1 MKVPPLLYKYIC
13 GQIRVEMKK
22 VLIDMIGQKCG
33 RLTVT
38 SREENKNKRAY
49 WNCLC
54 ECGNTTIVEGKRL
67 RNGHTQSCGCIRK
80 ETSAKQGLK
89 NKHTE
94 EYVKQKLLEN
104 GFELLSSYPGILK
117 SAQHK
122 CLKCNHIFTRR
133 VETSLYHI
141 SGCPLCSKENN
152 GFICKDYFK
161 IKPEM
166 KDIPCKVYLLKFSGN
181 NEEFYKVGITR
192 QTLSERT
199 RKIPYDLIDSKI
211 IETTFYEAYEIEKK
225 LKQKIKPHKYR
236 PKIRF
241 AGWSECFTS

>member
-1 MKVPPLLYKYIC
+1 M
-13 GQIRVEMKK
+13 M
-22 VLIDMIGQKCG
+22 GQKCG
-33 RLTVT
+33 RLTVI
-38 SREENKNKRAY
+38 SRAENKDTRAY

-54 ECGNTTIVEGKRL
+54 ECGNTVTVQGKKL
-67 RNGHTQSCGCIRK
+67 RTGWTQSCGCIRK

-104 GFELLSSYPGILK
+104 GFELLSPYQGILK
-117 SAQHK
+117 SAKHK
-122 CLKCNHIFTRR
+122 CLKCNHIFTIQIQS
-133 VETSLYHI
+133 SLYHT
-141 SGCPLCSKENN
+141 SGCRNCYIQTQGGWVCSN
-152 GFICKDYFK
+152 YFK

-192 QTLSERT
+192 QKLSERT
-199 RKIPYDLIDSKI
+199 RKIPYKLIESKV
-211 IETTFYEAYEIEKK
+211 IETTFYEAYKIEKK

-236 PKIRF
+236 PKIKF
-241 AGWSECFTS
+241 DGCGECFTT